1 MDTKMLNTTYDY
13 KLADGSKVKMTLNF
27 YYLYQLRSKNRSL
40 YDRYNSILTNQ
51 SKKDY
56 LYDEIDNME
65 ILYTAYCCAN
75 LDNENLLSEEDFLML
90 CGSDRNE
97 VGKAIKALLAPKN

>member
-1 MDTKMLNTTYDY
+1 MEKTMLNTTYNFT
-13 KLADGSKVKMTLNF
+13 LADGSTVPLTLNF
-27 YYLYQLRSKNRSL
+27 YFLYQLRSKNKPL
-40 YDRYNSILTNQ
+40 YERYNKILSNQ

-56 LYDEIDNME
+56 EYDEIDNME

-75 LDNENLLSEEDFLML
+75 LNNEEKLSEEEFLML
-90 CGSDRNE
+90 CGSDRNA